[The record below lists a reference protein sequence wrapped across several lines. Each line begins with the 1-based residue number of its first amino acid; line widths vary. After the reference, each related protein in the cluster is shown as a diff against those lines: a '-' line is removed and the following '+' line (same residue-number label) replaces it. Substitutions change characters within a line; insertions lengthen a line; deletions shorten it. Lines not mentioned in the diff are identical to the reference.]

1 MPQSLESA
9 IRSLLRP
16 ARRGPAGPLGTLP
29 PIGPSFGAADWT
41 PTTFPRPGG
50 GGAVVEAALRIEP
63 GLLSFG
69 GATPTLPL
77 SIYTTDELAAWLA
90 GTGVAIPGAAPARS
104 TLLVGRLLA
113 APELTPPLDWPDD
126 PPVASVLDGAYESAL
141 YASTATLAVV
151 LGGGYMGYYL
161 GAPAGAHTGEA
172 RAWAEACL
180 ATGRALSA
188 RVPAG
193 CSTAPG
199 ALGMIWSPD
208 GVPWAVSVG
217 ESGALAWRM
226 AVSELTAPLLEWVR
240 DGDLTDLAA
249 HLAMLYVRAD
259 LAPLET
265 YGQDDVVELVTEAAM
280 AAAYADGGPLV
291 MAGWVWP
298 QQSVVTG
305 GPVQCA
311 SVLGGVFDA
320 EQVSQGFQ
328 TRVCTIAITW
338 SDAAPGGA
346 LTVGSLDRWR
356 PYWSAHKMWV
366 GSPDNLALLRGG
378 RIYPGQGGCGTSGP
392 VTCWYTDAG
401 ALQVWRYF
409 SPEMT
414 SGGTVRDTVAGVS
427 VGGTAENLFTTG
439 NYARSVVGSGTWTK
453 ITGGFG
459 VAEPAPIYTGSGA
472 YTTRTLQR
480 TLGGWDNGYRWAGDV
495 SGRAGR
501 WDSMV
506 GGQNSWAQVG
516 PDGGA
521 YLYPYPNDP
530 PIPGGWGGK
539 MAKWYVKSAAAQ
551 LKISTDNVTNGGG
564 GQICVYLDGCPD
576 AIWSASVRT
585 ADREWGTRDATWSRA
600 IYGGARMDIVDYYTD
615 ATIVSGLLLAP
626 SIMQICWSG
635 ETNFCLGGAR
645 SADPA
650 AQPFDRSGVV
660 EARAALSLSGVE
672 VATSTDWS
680 PWAGALSGDGTQ
692 ECQAALW
699 ALVSARPSRGWE
711 GYPGA
716 DWESDCGLL
725 LPAAWPNAQS
735 WAGG

>member
-298 QQSVVTG
+298 AQSIVTG
-305 GPVQCA
+305 GAVEC
-311 SVLGGVFDA
+311 SVVVGGTIDTG
-320 EQVSQGFQ
+320 QFQ
-328 TRVCTIAITW
+328 EAFRTRRCTLSVTW
-338 SDAAPGGA
+338 SEGAPVGA
-346 LTVGSLDRWR
+346 LSTSAAEVFR
-356 PYWSAHKMWV
+356 PYWGYHTFRY
-366 GSPDNLALLRGG
+366 GDPGGLALLRNG
-378 RIYPGQGGCGTSGP
+378 RIWPGSDGCSASAP
-392 VTCWYTDAG
+392 VVCWYEGDT
-401 ALQVWRYF
+401 LQTLRYYRA
-409 SPEMT
+409 ST
-414 SGGTVRDTVAGVS
+414 ITGGT
-427 VGGTAENLFTTG
+427 ETTG
-439 NYARSVVGSGTWTK
+439 GGVGLGCSRDATERIYSSGLSRVYGGYGIEGIPEPIVSGSGTITTLSLTQSAGGAWNWEGGSSQDNVWRWERATAGYNRTSFCNQVYYPGGSLMAECPACAPNGCASACRTKSGLATATTEVVTFASASGCNLVVYLSGAPECLWT
-453 ITGGFG
+453 ITGGLAG
-459 VAEPAPIYTGSGA
+459 RRQTSGSTATKMLRTNAEMLTMDYYSWNYHKNDPSYWKIKCTI
-472 YTTRTLQR
+472 TE
-480 TLGGWDNGYRWAGDV
+480 DV
-495 SGRAGR
+495 SPIGHTNPVGMQSEYYVKPWPTTDTTHTPTDASTYVDVTCQGRIAGHVVDAGTWED
-501 WDSMV
+501 WDSLP
-506 GGQNSWAQVG
+506 GD
-516 PDGGA
+516 DGGE
-521 YLYPYPNDP
+521 L
-530 PIPGGWGGK
+530 
-539 MAKWYVKSAAAQ
+539 
-551 LKISTDNVTNGGG
+551 
-564 GQICVYLDGCPD
+564 
-576 AIWSASVRT
+576 
-585 ADREWGTRDATWSRA
+585 
-600 IYGGARMDIVDYYTD
+600 
-615 ATIVSGLLLAP
+615 P
-626 SIMQICWSG
+626 SLRIG
-635 ETNFCLGGAR
+635 
-645 SADPA
+645 
-650 AQPFDRSGVV
+650 
-660 EARAALSLSGVE
+660 
-672 VATSTDWS
+672 
-680 PWAGALSGDGTQ
+680 
-692 ECQAALW
+692 
-699 ALVSARPSRGWE
+699 ALVSARPSRGWKAYDT
-711 GYPGA
+711 GP
-716 DWESDCGLL
+716 WESDCGV